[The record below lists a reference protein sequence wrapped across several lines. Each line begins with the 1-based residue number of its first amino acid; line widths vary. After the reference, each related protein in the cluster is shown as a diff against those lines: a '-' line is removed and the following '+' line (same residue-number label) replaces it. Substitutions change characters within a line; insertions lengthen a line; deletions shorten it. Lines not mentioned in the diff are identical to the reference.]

1 MSSYNEDERV
11 VSMKFD
17 DSDFQR
23 GAKRSIKTLE
33 SLEDAIS
40 MEKVKKDSSRTLE
53 AIAESVE
60 KIASKSYSIVDRYV
74 DKIRDKVSNLMYDIT
89 IESTLGQINAGWQKF
104 ADKST
109 AVGTLVSQGNAL
121 RDVNEQLEKLN
132 WFTDETSYNFVDM
145 VSNIGKFTAA
155 GQSLEDAEKAM
166 MGIANWAALSG
177 QNAATASRA
186 MYQLSQAMGAGV
198 MRRQDY
204 MSIQNA
210 SMDTVEFRQKC
221 LDAAVA
227 LGTLR
232 KEAMVLIH
240 Q

>member
-1 MSSYNEDERV
+1 MSEYTEDERV
-11 VSMKFD
+11 VSMRFE
-17 DSDFQR
+17 DSNFQK
-23 GAKRSIKTLE
+23 GAKRAKKTLTE
-33 SLEDAIS
+33 LEDAIS
-40 MEKVKKDSSRTLE
+40 MKNVPRESMRVFESL
-53 AIAESVE
+53 AENVE

-74 DKIRDKVSNLMYDIT
+74 DKIRQKVSDTLYDIT
-89 IESTLGQINAGWQKF
+89 INSTLGQIEAGWQKF
-104 ADKST
+104 ADKTT

-132 WFTDETSYNFVDM
+132 WYTDETSYNFVDM

-155 GQSLEDAEKAM
+155 GQSLEDSEKAM